1 MDIINTIYDN
11 LNKTILFALLFFAS
25 FLSGFVILRFGIIPG
40 ILVSLAPLLV
50 AGLIILLNKPFW
62 AFIILFVMNYY
73 ISGLSRYIPGISP
86 GIVMDILLFMTI
98 AVLILQS
105 FKKTSQY
112 NFSRVANP
120 VTVLSLIWFIYCA
133 LQIFNPISSSSLAW
147 IMNVRGIGVYFL
159 LISVVTSLFLKKYK
173 HLNTIM
179 IIWAI
184 LALTAVTKAVLQKTV
199 GFDFAESRWLAE
211 GARSTHILYTG
222 IRYFSFFTDAGNFG
236 SGMGFTSVV
245 FLISGFNI
253 KKISRKILY
262 IITGL
267 ACLYAMVISG
277 TRGSLVIPF
286 IGLLYYSF
294 ISKNFKAIVSSL
306 ILIVF
311 IIGFLKFTFI
321 GHSYQ
326 YIRRMRSVFNEQD
339 ASFRGRI
346 DNQRIVKELMR
357 DKPFGVGIGMMR
369 SKATAYRPHPVLST
383 IPHDSWYILIWAELG
398 IVGLVLYLFI
408 LFYILMHG
416 SYLVLFKLKNRELRG
431 VVSSILCGLFGLYA
445 AAYSLEIFGQFPN
458 AYIIFI
464 CMTVVFLSP
473 IYDKELNNREGD
485 LQKI

>member
-1 MDIINTIYDN
+1 MDIINTIHDN
-11 LNKTILFALLFFAS
+11 LNKTILFALLFCAS
-25 FLSGFVILRFGIIPG
+25 FLSGFVILRVGIIPG
-40 ILVSLAPLLV
+40 LLVSMAPLLV
-50 AGLIILLNKPFW
+50 AGLIFLLNKPLW

-73 ISGLSRYIPGISP
+73 VSGLSRYIQGVSP
-86 GIVMDILLFMTI
+86 GIVMDILLIMTI
-98 AVLILQS
+98 AVLIFQS
-105 FKKTSQY
+105 FRKSSEY
-112 NFSRVANP
+112 SLSRVANP
-120 VTVLSLIWFIYCA
+120 VTFLSLIWFIYCA

-159 LISVVTSLFLKKYK
+159 LISIVTSLFLRKYK

-199 GFDFAESRWLAE
+199 GFDFAENRWLAE
-211 GARSTHILYTG
+211 GARSTHILYSG

-245 FLISGFNI
+245 FLIFGFNI
-253 KKISRKILY
+253 KMSSRKILY

-267 ACLYAMVISG
+267 ACLYGMIISG

-286 IGLLYYSF
+286 IGILYYAF
-294 ISKNFKAIVSSL
+294 ISKNFKAIVSSI
-306 ILIVF
+306 ILVVF
-311 IIGFLKFTFI
+311 LIGFLKFTYI
-321 GHSYQ
+321 GHSNQ
-326 YIRRMRSVFNEQD
+326 YIRRMRSIFNEQD

-346 DNQRIVKELMR
+346 DNQKLVKELMR

-369 SKATAYRPHPVLST
+369 SKAIAYRPHPVLSA

-473 IYDKELNNREGD
+473 IYDKELNDRAGD
-485 LQKI
+485 LQKT